1 MVIKKET
8 NVMTPKMHVA
18 LNVNNLEESLA
29 FYRALWGVEPVKVRR
44 GYAKFDVAEPGVNL
58 TLNENPVREAG
69 GLNHLGVQVG
79 SAEAVTEM
87 QKRWEERGLTIALEE
102 KQTSCCYAIQDKAW
116 VVDPNG
122 YRWEVFVVLE
132 DNLPE
137 VSEPTVAACCVPPQ
151 PEMVRMGD
159 LRR

>member
-1 MVIKKET
+1 
-8 NVMTPKMHVA
+8 MTPKLHVA

-69 GLNHLGVQVG
+69 GINHLGVQVG
-79 SAEAVTEM
+79 SSEAVAEM
-87 QKRWEERGLTIALEE
+87 QTRWEGRGLTIALEE
-102 KQTSCCYAIQDKAW
+102 KRTSCCYAVQDKTW
-116 VVDPNG
+116 VIDPNG

-137 VSEPTVAACCVPPQ
+137 GDELSTAACCAVGQ
-151 PEMVRMGD
+151 PEIVQMGG
-159 LRR
+159 LR